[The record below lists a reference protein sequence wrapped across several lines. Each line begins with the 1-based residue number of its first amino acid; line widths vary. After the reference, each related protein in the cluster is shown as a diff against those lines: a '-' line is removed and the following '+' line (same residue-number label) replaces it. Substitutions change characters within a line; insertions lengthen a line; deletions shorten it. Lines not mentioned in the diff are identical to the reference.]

1 MCLQKAMKLKE
12 NIDSTYL
19 LKWSNQEW
27 REYPR
32 NKTYTTSEVF
42 FSKSSLIFETVSLLA
57 ECFKVCSWFVIVWK
71 VVLGVSDKVGFKRC
85 CPYWACATFSKLHTR
100 GNLVNKAHMILQE
113 ILRLTKKYIN
123 MKNMLMQGNLWRCP
137 WLMLTDS
144 NFSQITLIRKKLLCK
159 TCWLKNWLT

>member
-1 MCLQKAMKLKE
+1 MKLNEKY
-12 NIDSTYL
+12 SKYL

-85 CPYWACATFSKLHTR
+85 PYWACATFSKLHTWS
-100 GNLVNKAHMILQE
+100 NLVNKVHMILQE

-123 MKNMLMQGNLWRCP
+123 LKNMLMQGNLWRCP
-137 WLMLTDS
+137 
-144 NFSQITLIRKKLLCK
+144 
-159 TCWLKNWLT
+159 